1 MGANQV
7 NHSMKKFVEE
17 KNQAG
22 NYIFKVDETYRKIK
36 LAARFI
42 ASIPNLSEVIVVCA
56 KEHGQ
61 RAVYKF
67 GQYTGTTASSSS
79 RWIPGTLT
87 NQLTKKFQEPR
98 LLIVADPKS
107 DRQAVVEAS
116 YVNIPTI
123 ALCNTDAPVD
133 FIDVIIPCNN
143 RVPKAIATVFWML
156 AREVMILRGQ
166 IPANKQWDVMI
177 DLFIARDIETIRS
190 QQEALRKEEEQEK
203 GGQQEGQ
210 QEEVKPVQAG
220 EEDWWFEETI

>member
-1 MGANQV
+1 M
-7 NHSMKKFVEE
+7 
-17 KNQAG
+17 
-22 NYIFKVDETYRKIK
+22 
-36 LAARFI
+36 I

-67 GQYTGTTASSSS
+67 GQYTGCTASSSS

-107 DRQAVVEAS
+107 DRQAVIEAS

-123 ALCNTDAPVD
+123 AFCNTDAPLD
-133 FIDVIIPCNN
+133 FIDIVIPCNN

-156 AREVMILRGQ
+156 AREVMILRGVL
-166 IPANKQWDVMI
+166 PATQQWNVMI

-190 QQEALRKEEEQEK
+190 QQDALKKEEEQEREAI
-203 GGQQEGQ
+203 EGAKT
-210 QEEVKPVQAG
+210 EEVRPVQATG
-220 EEDWWFEETI
+220 EEDW